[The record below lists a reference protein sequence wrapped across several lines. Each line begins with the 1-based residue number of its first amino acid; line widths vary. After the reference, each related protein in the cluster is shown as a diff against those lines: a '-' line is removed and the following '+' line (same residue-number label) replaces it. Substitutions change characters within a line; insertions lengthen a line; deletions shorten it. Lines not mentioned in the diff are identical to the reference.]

1 MCKLKFLLL
10 IFLSSFVFAEEKTK
24 FAHNS
29 SLEIIPKNKLL
40 KSENDYHYFGIKINL
55 DDGWKTYWKNPG
67 DAGAP
72 ITVDFENEESLI
84 EKEVLFPFP
93 RKYLENNLI
102 TIGYEKEVIFPVRL
116 KFKDNVKNY
125 TSKLNIQYLVCKE
138 ICIPLVKS
146 LYIDYSLSSSNR
158 LSIESSIYK
167 YLSKVPF
174 VDQGYFNFKELSFRD
189 SNTIEIVFSNNDH
202 QIQEAF
208 SFSNDISIE
217 TKIKIKNKKTYVE
230 LNSDESFRDLSSPLI
245 LSVSD
250 GQKYED
256 FVIDPNNVEN
266 DLNYSIFK
274 FLFLAFIGGV
284 ILNFMPCVLPI
295 LSLKVLSLINHVNSE
310 RNNIRK
316 YTISTVMGILVSFLI
331 LSLLIIAMKSVG
343 TYVGWGFQFQNH
355 SFLITISIIIFLFS
369 VNMLGFYEIIL
380 PGRVQNFFDRI
391 INSKNKEH
399 YFLSGMFATL
409 LATPC
414 SAPFL
419 GTAIGFS
426 TITSNYNI
434 LLIFTFI
441 AIGFSLPYLIILFKP
456 SIIKILPKPGSWM
469 INFKHFLGIIL
480 LITFCWLLQLINT
493 DHRIIIVSFVLL
505 TGLSFVIKKD
515 LKNLILSFLGLMVVI
530 FFFIKP
536 LAKEGDK
543 LIWIKFDKEVLWSL
557 IEKNELI
564 LLDFTADW
572 CITCQLNKKTTLE
585 NKHVTDFLI
594 KKNVKLMRGDWT
606 KKDNDILDFLK
617 SYQRFGIPVN
627 IIYGPRS
634 KDGIVLSEILTKDLI
649 IDNIKKVE

>member
-1 MCKLKFLLL
+1 
-10 IFLSSFVFAEEKTK
+10 
-24 FAHNS
+24 
-29 SLEIIPKNKLL
+29 
-40 KSENDYHYFGIKINL
+40 
-55 DDGWKTYWKNPG
+55 
-67 DAGAP
+67 
-72 ITVDFENEESLI
+72 
-84 EKEVLFPFP
+84 
-93 RKYLENNLI
+93 
-102 TIGYEKEVIFPVRL
+102 
-116 KFKDNVKNY
+116 
-125 TSKLNIQYLVCKE
+125 
-138 ICIPLVKS
+138 
-146 LYIDYSLSSSNR
+146 
-158 LSIESSIYK
+158 
-167 YLSKVPF
+167 
-174 VDQGYFNFKELSFRD
+174 
-189 SNTIEIVFSNNDH
+189 
-202 QIQEAF
+202 
-208 SFSNDISIE
+208 
-217 TKIKIKNKKTYVE
+217 
-230 LNSDESFRDLSSPLI
+230 
-245 LSVSD
+245 
-250 GQKYED
+250 
-256 FVIDPNNVEN
+256 
-266 DLNYSIFK
+266 
-274 FLFLAFIGGV
+274 
-284 ILNFMPCVLPI
+284 MPCVLPI
-295 LSLKVLSLINHVNSE
+295 LSLKVLSLVNHVNSE

-493 DHRIIIVSFVLL
+493 DHIIIIVSFVLL

-536 LAKEGDK
+536 LAKEDDK

-585 NKHVTDFLI
+585 NKHVIDFLI

-606 KKDNDILDFLK
+606 KKDNDILDFIK

-634 KDGIVLSEILTKDLI
+634 KDGIILSEILTKDLI